1 MSEFK
6 LIAIKTGGA
15 LTKDESSIVSAK
27 DWITKENYDYLRN
40 LEPNKTFL
48 FFNNYQLSDD
58 SKFLIHD
65 INNHIPN
72 LYKLNNN
79 SNVSVEVSAIVGK
92 NGSGKSSLIEV
103 LYLAIHNLAVQLKIL
118 FDSDKNLV
126 LHSQNYLKCELYF
139 LIDRETSY
147 KIKFHYDD
155 RAQGCLLFKSKKKNN
170 FFKYNNKPDDFG
182 IPELSK
188 LFYAISV
195 NYSIYGLNSLQI
207 GNWINHL
214 FHKNDAYQTP
224 LVINPMRE
232 RGNFNINREN
242 YLFKY
247 RLLSNS
253 ILKYKFSKKDI
264 EIIDSIKIKE
274 LIFRLDSA
282 KIDYLEI
289 ETQSWNGNEGTPK
302 TRSIQDLIDDFQTID
317 NKKEIVNLA
326 IQYILNKEFIPSSK
340 IEYLEEVE
348 LYVVKK
354 LYRIAFNY
362 NKYWK
367 YLDYGANAHPTIF
380 ETNFNKSK
388 FLDFLKALS
397 TDDTHITLKLKQ
409 ALNYILYNP
418 LGVYKINSDRHASW
432 FETNVTGRV
441 YKIPFN
447 DFANRLIDFSDDIIK
462 LLPPT
467 LFNITINVSE
477 KEVEDAY
484 DINVLS
490 SGQLQLVQSVQ
501 SSIYHL
507 NNLESYKYSTEKNS
521 IKYKNVLIIFDE
533 IELYFHPEYQRNIIS
548 YFLSELDQIKLELIE
563 NIHIVYITHSPF
575 ILSDIPHINQLHLK
589 KGKSIPIIN
598 KTFAANIYELLQDT
612 FYLKSN
618 IGNYSEQVIDDILNE
633 LDLIY
638 ALKVSGEN
646 AEKLI
651 VYKNKFVENKYLSII
666 NIIGDKIV
674 RNKLLDIYYQCFE
687 EDTTSR
693 KFFLEEQLAKIQLEL
708 KKLNR

>member
-1 MSEFK
+1 MSDFK
-6 LIAIKTGGA
+6 LIAIKTGSA
-15 LTKDESSIVSAK
+15 LTKEESSIINTK
-27 DWITKENYDYLRN
+27 DWVTKERYDYLRN
-40 LEPNKTFL
+40 LKPNNTFL
-48 FFNNYQLSDD
+48 FFKDYQLSDD
-58 SKFLIHD
+58 SKLLTHHVQ
-65 INNHIPN
+65 NRIPS
-72 LYKLNNN
+72 LYKLKINTNT
-79 SNVSVEVSAIVGK
+79 SVEVSAIVGK
-92 NGSGKSSLIEV
+92 NGSGKSSLIEI
-103 LYLAIHNLAVQLKIL
+103 LYLAIHNLSVQLKVL
-118 FDSDKNLV
+118 YDSDKNLV
-126 LHSQNYLKCELYF
+126 ELSQNYLKCELYF
-139 LIDRETSY
+139 LIDKETSY

-155 RAQGCLLFKSKKKNN
+155 KFQACVLFKSKK
-170 FFKYNNKPDDFG
+170 YNNTFRYNKPSHFG
-182 IPELSK
+182 INELSK

-214 FHKNDAYQTP
+214 FHKNDSYQTP

-253 ILKYKFSKKDI
+253 IFKYKFSKKDI

-274 LIFRLDSA
+274 LIFRIDTA

-289 ETQSWNGNEGTPK
+289 ETQSWNGISQTPK
-302 TRSIQDLIDDFQTID
+302 TRSIQELIDNFKSIYT
-317 NKKEIVNLA
+317 KKDIIKLA
-326 IQYILNKEFIPSSK
+326 IQIILNKKAQPDLR

-348 LYVVKK
+348 LYIVKK

-367 YLDYGANAHPTIF
+367 YLDFGQNARPTTF
-380 ETNFNKSK
+380 ETNFKKSI

-397 TDDTHITLKLKQ
+397 NDDTHITLKLKQ

-418 LGVYKINSDRHASW
+418 LKTFQIKGNKHASW
-432 FETNVTGRV
+432 FETNVTGKV

-447 DFANRLIDFSDDIIK
+447 DFANRLLSLSDNIIE
-462 LLPPT
+462 LLPPS

-477 KEVEDAY
+477 KNIEDSY
-484 DINVLS
+484 NINLLS
-490 SGQLQLVQSVQ
+490 SGQLQLIQSVQ

-507 NNLESYKYSTEKNS
+507 NNLESYKNSTENIS
-521 IKYKNVLIIFDE
+521 IKYQNILIFFDE

-548 YFLSELDQIKLELIE
+548 YFLKELDQIKLELIR
-563 NIHIVYITHSPF
+563 NIHIVYVTHSPF
-575 ILSDIPHINQLHLK
+575 ILSDIPHSNQLHLK
-589 KGKSIPIIN
+589 QGRSIPVIN

-612 FYLKSN
+612 FYLESN
-618 IGNYSEQVIDDILNE
+618 IGKYSEEIINEILSE
-633 LDLIY
+633 LNLIY
-638 ALKVSGEN
+638 TLKVSGEN
-646 AEKLI
+646 EEKLI
-651 VYKNKFVENKYLSII
+651 AHKNIFIEKKYFLII

-674 RNKLLDIYYQCFE
+674 RNKLLSIYHQCFE

-693 KFFLEEQLAKIQLEL
+693 KAFLKAQLAKIELEL

>member
-6 LIAIKTGGA
+6 LIAIKTGGG
-15 LTKDESSIVSAK
+15 LTKEQSSIVSAK
-27 DWITKENYDYLRN
+27 DWITKENYNYLRN
-40 LEPNKTFL
+40 LEPNNTFL
-48 FFNNYQLSDD
+48 FFNDYQLSDD
-58 SKFLIHD
+58 SKFLTHD
-65 INNHIPN
+65 VNNHIPN
-72 LYKLNNN
+72 LYKLSNN
-79 SNVSVEVSAIVGK
+79 SNVSVEVSAIVGE
-92 NGSGKSSLIEV
+92 NGSGKSSLIEI
-103 LYLAIHNLAVQLKIL
+103 LYLAIHNLAVQLKVL
-118 FDSDKNLV
+118 YDSDKNLV
-126 LHSQNYLKCELYF
+126 LIPQNYLNCELF
-139 LIDRETSY
+139 VLIDRNTSY
-147 KIKFHYDD
+147 KIKFIYND
-155 RAQGCLLFKSKKKNN
+155 RNQGCFLFKSKKKNN
-170 FFKYNNKPDDFG
+170 SFEFNKRPDDFG
-182 IPELSK
+182 KEELSK

-214 FHKNDAYQTP
+214 FHKNDSYQTP
-224 LVINPMRE
+224 LVINPMRT
-232 RGNFNINREN
+232 RGNFDINKEN

-264 EIIDSIKIKE
+264 EIIGNTKIRE
-274 LIFRLDSA
+274 LIFRLDHA
-282 KIDYLEI
+282 KIEYLEI
-289 ETQSWNGNEGTPK
+289 EIQSWKGIASTPK
-302 TRSIQDLIDDFQTID
+302 AKDIQELIDNFKGSY
-317 NKKEIVNLA
+317 NKKEIINLA
-326 IQYILNKEFIPSSK
+326 VKYILHKVFIPSSK

-348 LYVVKK
+348 LYVIKK

-367 YLDYGANAHPTIF
+367 YLDYGENARPTIF
-380 ETNFNKSK
+380 ETNFKKSK
-388 FLDFLKALS
+388 FLDFLEALS
-397 TDDTHITLKLKQ
+397 NDDTHITLKLKQ

-418 LGVYKINSDRHASW
+418 LRTFKISRNKHASW
-432 FETNVTGRV
+432 FETNVTGKV

-447 DFANRLIDFSDDIIK
+447 DFANQLIGFSDNIIE
-462 LLPPT
+462 LLPPS
-467 LFNITINVSE
+467 LFNVTINVSE
-477 KEVEDAY
+477 KEIEESY
-484 DINVLS
+484 DINLLS
-490 SGQLQLVQSVQ
+490 SGQLQLIQSVQ

-507 NNLESYKYSTEKNS
+507 NNLESYKYSTERNS

-533 IELYFHPEYQRNIIS
+533 IELYFHPEYQRNIIR

-575 ILSDIPHINQLHLK
+575 VLSDIPHINQLHLE

-633 LDLIY
+633 LDLIF

-646 AEKLI
+646 VEKLI

-693 KFFLEEQLAKIQLEL
+693 KFFLEEQMAKIQLEL